1 MDMTLSFSDEH
12 TTALRQEAVSTG
24 QSLQAV
30 AESAV
35 AEYLARREPT
45 ANNGA
50 RCWLISP
57 PPSQPDPQGDP
68 SGPGS

>member
-1 MDMTLSFSDEH
+1 MEAPMDMNLSFSDEQ
-12 TTALRQEAVSTG
+12 TTALRQQAVSTG

-30 AESAV
+30 AQSAV
-35 AEYLARREPT
+35 AEYLARREPK

-50 RCWLISP
+50 RCWLT
-57 PPSQPDPQGDP
+57 SQPDPQGDP

>member
-1 MDMTLSFSDEH
+1 MDMTLSFSDEQ
-12 TTALRQEAVSTG
+12 TNALRQQAVATG

-35 AEYLARREPT
+35 AEYLSRREPQ
-45 ANNGA
+45 ADNGA
-50 RCWLISP
+50 RCWLTSP

-68 SGPGS
+68 SGPAS